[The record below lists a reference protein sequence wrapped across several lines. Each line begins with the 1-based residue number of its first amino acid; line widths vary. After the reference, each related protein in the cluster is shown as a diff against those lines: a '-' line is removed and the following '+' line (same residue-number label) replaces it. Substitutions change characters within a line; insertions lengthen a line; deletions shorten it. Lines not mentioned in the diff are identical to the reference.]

1 MGKKLS
7 KPGEQGAE
15 GSNSSSVIQ
24 SKSPADFKTNS
35 PAPTGDYSDYSSKL
49 TVEDFDLLKVC
60 FYFVIVEI

>member
-7 KPGEQGAE
+7 KPGEQGAD
-15 GSNSSSVIQ
+15 GSNSASSVVQ

-49 TVEDFDLLKVC
+49 TVEDFDLLKVFC
-60 FYFVIVEI
+60 

>member
-60 FYFVIVEI
+60 FVSLLLKL